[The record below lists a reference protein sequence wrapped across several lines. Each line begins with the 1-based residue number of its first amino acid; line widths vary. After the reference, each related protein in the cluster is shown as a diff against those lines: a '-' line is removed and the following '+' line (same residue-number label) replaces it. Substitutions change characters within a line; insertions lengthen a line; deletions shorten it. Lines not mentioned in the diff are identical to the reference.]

1 MDFDLNRDY
10 RIFYPILAI
19 VIMIL
24 GITLPNM
31 ENYLSIIFT
40 FASLLVGLY
49 GAVRGKG
56 SEVSTENTFGLH
68 PGVFRLFLGAA
79 TLILAIIAVA
89 FQVTQASIMS
99 IFGIAGELLGVAV
112 PALATKT

>member
-10 RIFYPILAI
+10 RILYPILAI
-19 VIMIL
+19 IIIIL

-40 FASLLVGLY
+40 FSSLLVGLY

-56 SEVSTENTFGLH
+56 SETKTENTFGLH
-68 PGVFRLFLGAA
+68 PGVIR
-79 TLILAIIAVA
+79 LILGGVTLLLAISAVA
-89 FQVTQASIMS
+89 IQAPQESIMS
-99 IFGIAGELLGVAV
+99 IFGIAGELLGLAV
-112 PALATKT
+112 PALATRG